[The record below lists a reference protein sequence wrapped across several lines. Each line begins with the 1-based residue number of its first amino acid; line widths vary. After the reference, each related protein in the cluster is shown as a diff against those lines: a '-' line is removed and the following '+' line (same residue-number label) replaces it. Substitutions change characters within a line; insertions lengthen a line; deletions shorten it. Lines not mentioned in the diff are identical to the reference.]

1 MESGGSLLS
10 ILSYFMSNLRLIFK
24 LTLEHIEVAMMA
36 VVISTLIGVAIGI
49 LITRIKKLV
58 TPVIGIA
65 GVIYT
70 IPSLALFGMLIPFI
84 GIGVKPAVIA
94 LILYGQL
101 ALIRNTY
108 VGITQIDRAVI
119 EAGKGMGMSSWQ
131 FLRMVELPLALP
143 VIMAG
148 VRTAAVM
155 NIGTATIAAYIG
167 AGGLGW
173 LIFRG
178 IASVYTE
185 QIIAGAV
192 PVILL
197 AIGTDYFFVLL
208 ERFLTPPGLR
218 DGS

>member
-1 MESGGSLLS
+1 MDSGGSLLS
-10 ILSYFMSNLRLIFK
+10 ILSYFLSNLRLIFK
-24 LTLEHIEVAMMA
+24 LTVEHIEVAMMA
-36 VVISTLIGVAIGI
+36 VIISTLIGVAIGI
-49 LITRIKKLV
+49 VITRIKKLV

-108 VGITQIDRAVI
+108 VGITQIDRAVV

-148 VRTAAVM
+148 IRTAAVM

-197 AIGTDYFFVLL
+197 AIGTDYFFILL

-218 DGS
+218 H

>member
-1 MESGGSLLS
+1 MESGGNLLS
-10 ILSYFMSNLRLIFK
+10 VLSYFINNLRLIFK

-36 VVISTLIGVAIGI
+36 VIISTIIGVAIGI
-49 LITRIKKLV
+49 VITRIKELV

-101 ALIRNTY
+101 ALIRNTH

-208 ERFLTPPGLR
+208 ERFLTAPGLR
-218 DGS
+218 HRS

>member
-1 MESGGSLLS
+1 MGSGGDLLS
-10 ILSYFMSNLRLIFK
+10 ILNYFIKNLGLIFR
-24 LTLEHIEVAMMA
+24 LTLEHIEVAMVA
-36 VVISTLIGVAIGI
+36 VIISTIIGVAIGI
-49 LITRIKKLV
+49 VITRIKKLA

-65 GVIYT
+65 GILYT

-94 LILYGQL
+94 LVLYSQL
-101 ALIRNTY
+101 VLIRNTF

-148 VRTAAVM
+148 IRTAAVM
-155 NIGTATIAAYIG
+155 NVGLTTIAAYIG

-185 QIIAGAV
+185 QIIAGAI
-192 PVILL
+192 PVTLL
-197 AIGTDYFFVLL
+197 AIGVDYFFVFL
-208 ERFLTPPGLR
+208 ERFLTSPGVR
-218 DGS
+218 H

>member
-1 MESGGSLLS
+1 MSTIEYFIKNIGL
-10 ILSYFMSNLRLIFK
+10 ILK
-24 LTLEHIEVAMMA
+24 LTLEHIEITLIAVA
-36 VVISTLIGVAIGI
+36 ISTVIGVAAGI
-49 LITRIKKLV
+49 YITRHQRAAAA
-58 TPVIGIA
+58 VIGIA
-65 GVIYT
+65 GVLYT

-84 GIGVKPAVIA
+84 GIGLKPTLIA
-94 LILYGQL
+94 LVLYSQL

-108 VGITQIDRAVI
+108 VGIIHIDPSIR
-119 EAGKGMGMSSWQ
+119 EAGRGMGMSNRQ
-131 FLRMVELPLALP
+131 FLRMVELPVALP

-148 VRTAAVM
+148 IRTAAVM

-178 IASVYTE
+178 IASVNSD

-197 AIGTDYFFVLL
+197 AVGVDYLFILL
-208 ERFLTPPGLR
+208 ERALTPAGLR
-218 DGS
+218 R